1 MGDLAVGAYADDDGG
16 SDAGA
21 VYVLLTF
28 PGRVVYNRVLDYI
41 PEFISFLYGL
51 VICINVFLIALSPCI
66 NFYSLNSNIFTDY
79 HIF

>member
-51 VICINVFLIALSPCI
+51 VICINISHCPEPLHKFL
-66 NFYSLNSNIFTDY
+66 FTQQQY
-79 HIF
+79 IY